1 MGKTPKV
8 DAAAAAP
15 ATDTSP
21 PVETVDAHK
30 SRLRQ
35 CLVAL
40 PLGSMEVDGEVHD
53 YLEFQGQL
61 LAILGR
67 GRKP

>member
-1 MGKTPKV
+1 MGKTPKL
-8 DAAAAAP
+8 DPAAAAP
-15 ATDTSP
+15 AIDDAP
-21 PVETVDAHK
+21 PVETTDAHK

-40 PLGSMEVDGEVHD
+40 PLGSMEADGEVQD

-67 GRKP
+67 GREP

>member
-8 DAAAAAP
+8 DAATAAT

-21 PVETVDAHK
+21 PAEVNRAHK
-30 SRLRQ
+30 SRLGQ
-35 CLVAL
+35 CLVAV
-40 PLGSMEVDGEVHD
+40 PLEAMEADGDIQD

-67 GRKP
+67 GRKG

>member
-8 DAAAAAP
+8 DAATTAP

-21 PVETVDAHK
+21 AIEAIEAHK

-40 PLGSMEVDGEVHD
+40 PLGSMEADGEVHD

-67 GRKP
+67 GRKQ